1 MIVHMKNTSRF
12 LVLLTFVGM
21 LVGGSSAFAGDDVR
35 TLMRKGVDQLYNV
48 EFDGAA
54 RSFDAVI
61 KAAPN
66 DPRGYF
72 YRANV
77 HLFSYLFSRRQDQLQ
92 SYLSMSDRAISIAE
106 RRIASNG
113 ADAEAKL
120 FLGMTYGYKAIANAR
135 AENIMAAA
143 VSARTCYATLNEVVQ
158 GNKKMYDAYLG
169 LGIFHFIFGS
179 VPEAGQFIAG
189 IGGFKGDA
197 ALGLREIETA
207 ANRGDYFK
215 QDAQLIHALL
225 NIYYR
230 EQVNQGLASL
240 SAISKRFP
248 KNVAMLYAI
257 GNVYLDQNQPN
268 QAVEFFERITAQGNS
283 DFKMI
288 TAMSYGRVGIALFSK
303 NEFGKAKGYLQK
315 FLRYS
320 EEKMLKAYGWYLLGV
335 CYEIEGD
342 RANAVKSY
350 DRSIR
355 SPHFKSPEDQ
365 YAARKSRELKATPL
379 TQTDLAI
386 MKALNA
392 VNAGGYDLAISLSR
406 GVLNG
411 TKLTAAQRAQA
422 QYALGQGLKAKGDCM
437 GAIDAFTRAATVGKH
452 AESWVDPYSYYNIAE
467 CYRKMGNNDKRQEF
481 IGKAEEYHGYDNEP
495 QLRFKIGR
503 DVTLID

>member
-1 MIVHMKNTSRF
+1 MWNMKYHSSF
-12 LVLLTFVGM
+12 LVLFIVIGLTTEYR
-21 LVGGSSAFAGDDVR
+21 SAFAGGDVR
-35 TLMRKGVDQLYNV
+35 ALMRQGVDQLYNV
-48 EFDGAA
+48 DFDGAA
-54 RSFDAVI
+54 RSFDAAI

-77 HLFSYLFSRRQDQLQ
+77 HLFSYLFSRRQEQLK

-106 RRIASNG
+106 RRIKANS
-113 ADAEAKL
+113 ADTEAKL

-135 AENIMAAA
+135 AENVMAAA

-158 GNKKMYDAYLG
+158 NNKKAYDAYLG

-189 IGGFKGDA
+189 MGGFKGDA
-197 ALGLREIETA
+197 PLGVREIETA

-215 QDAQLIHALL
+215 QDAQLILALL

-230 EQVNQGLASL
+230 EQVSQGLASL
-240 SAISKRFP
+240 SAISKKYP

-268 QAVEFFERITAQGNS
+268 TAVGFFEQVTSQGNS
-283 DFKMI
+283 DFKSI
-288 TAMSYGRVGIALFSK
+288 TAMSYGRVGIALFTK
-303 NEFGKAKGYLQK
+303 NEFAKAKGYLQK

-320 EEKMLKAYGWYLLGV
+320 EEKMLMAYGWYLLGI
-335 CYEIEGD
+335 CYELEGD
-342 RANAVKSY
+342 RTNAVKSY
-350 DRSIR
+350 ERSMK
-355 SPHFKSPEDQ
+355 SSQFKSPEDRF
-365 YAARKSRELKATPL
+365 AIRKSKELKATL
-379 TQTDLAI
+379 MSQTDIAI
-386 MKALNA
+386 LKALNS
-392 VNAGGYDLAISLSR
+392 VNAGGYDQAISLSR
-406 GVLNG
+406 GVLGG
-411 TKLTAAQRAQA
+411 TKLTPAQRAQA
-422 QYALGQGLKAKGDCM
+422 QYALGQGLRAKGDCK
-437 GAIDAFTRAATVGKH
+437 GAIDAFTRAAAVGKH

-467 CYRKMGNNDKRQEF
+467 CYRKLGNTAKRQEF
-481 IGKAEEYHGYDNEP
+481 IQKAEEYHDYDNEP

>member
-1 MIVHMKNTSRF
+1 MMNHSRF

-21 LVGGSSAFAGDDVR
+21 VAGGSVATAGADVR
-35 TLMRKGVDQLYNV
+35 ALMRQGVDNLYNV
-48 EFDGAA
+48 DFDAAA
-54 RSFDAVI
+54 RNFDAVI

-77 HLFSYLFSRRQDQLQ
+77 HLFSYLYSRRQEQLQ
-92 SYLSMSDRAISIAE
+92 NYLNMSDRAITIAE
-106 RRIASNG
+106 RRITSNS

-135 AENIMAAA
+135 AENLMAAA
-143 VSARTCYATLNEVVQ
+143 VSARTCYATLNDVVQ
-158 GNKKMYDAYLG
+158 RNKKMYDAYLG
-169 LGIFHFIFGS
+169 LGIFHFILGS

-197 ALGLREIETA
+197 PLGLREIETA

-215 QDAQLIHALL
+215 QDAQLILALL

-240 SAISKRFP
+240 SEISKRYP
-248 KNVAMLYAI
+248 KNVAMLYTI

-268 QAVEFFERITAQGNS
+268 LAVSFFERVTSQGNS

-303 NEFGKAKGYLQK
+303 NEFAKAKGYLQK

-320 EEKMLKAYGWYLLGV
+320 EEKMLKGYGWYLLGV
-335 CYEIEGD
+335 CYELEGD
-342 RANAVKSY
+342 RTNAVKSY

-365 YAARKSRELKATPL
+365 FAARKSKELKSTPL
-379 TQTDLAI
+379 TQTDIAI
-386 MKALNA
+386 LKALNA

-406 GVLNG
+406 GVLGG
-411 TKLTAAQRAQA
+411 TKLTPAQRAQA
-422 QYALGQGLKAKGDCM
+422 QYALGQGLKAKGDSK
-437 GAIDAFTRAATVGKH
+437 GAIEAFTRAATVGKH
-452 AESWVDPYSYYNIAE
+452 AESWVDPYSYFNISE
-467 CYRKMGNNDKRQEF
+467 CYRKMGNNEKRQEF
-481 IGKAEEYHGYDNEP
+481 IQKAEQYHGYDNEP